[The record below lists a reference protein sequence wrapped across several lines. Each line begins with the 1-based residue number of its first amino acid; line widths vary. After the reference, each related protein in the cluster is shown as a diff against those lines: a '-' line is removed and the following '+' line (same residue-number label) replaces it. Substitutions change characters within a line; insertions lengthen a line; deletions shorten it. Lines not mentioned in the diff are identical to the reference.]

1 MGASHQS
8 FFAYNLVGILSPYP
22 AKVRRFRPKIA
33 DKRLVYADICLPS
46 GQIINDGGNA
56 LRDGK
61 QKYEDYKVRAVVFIP
76 LVPLPVC
83 PYPQPRYRISR
94 RAKHSIQESSKARWC
109 GNES

>member
-8 FFAYNLVGILSPYP
+8 FFVYNLVGILSPHP

-83 PYPQPRYRISR
+83 PYPLQRYHRFHREKHNTQEPSR
-94 RAKHSIQESSKARWC
+94 VHWYE
-109 GNES
+109 NEF